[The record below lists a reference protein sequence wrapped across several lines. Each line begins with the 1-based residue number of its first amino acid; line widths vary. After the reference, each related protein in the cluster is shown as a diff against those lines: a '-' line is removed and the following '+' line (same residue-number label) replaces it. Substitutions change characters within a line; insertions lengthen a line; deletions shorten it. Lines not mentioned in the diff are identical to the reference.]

1 MLDPGPLHSG
11 PLSIPIALVIQSNLE
26 RKNTLTSW
34 ATSVTDHLVSAL
46 YARLLLDIRGFDVN
60 KVTGCHH
67 G

>member
-1 MLDPGPLHSG
+1 MLSVLVGPLHSG
-11 PLSIPIALVIQSNLE
+11 PLSMPTALVIQSNLE
-26 RKNTLTSW
+26 RKKITLTSW
-34 ATSVTDHLVSAL
+34 ATSA